1 MGESYFSTEV
11 EWDGRAD
18 YDPIFT
24 KLTDLR
30 GFAAAE
36 GVRLHPLFTT
46 NMTLSYATFTPG
58 SVAPRHQHPE
68 EQLSIVLQGRLVF
81 EVGDRREE
89 VGPGGVVAI
98 PSNVPHQVTA
108 GDEVCSVIDVFAPP
122 REGFRILLAQAEAAS
137 GDGQAGA

>member
-1 MGESYFSTEV
+1 MRESYVATSV
-11 EWDGRAD
+11 EWDGKAD
-18 YDPIFT
+18 DDPIFT
-24 KLTDLR
+24 QLEQLQ

-36 GVRLHPLFTT
+36 GVKLHPLFTK

-58 SVAPRHQHPE
+58 AVAPMHQHPE

-81 EVGDRREE
+81 EVGQRREE

-108 GDEVCSVIDVFAPP
+108 GPEPCTVIDVFSPP
-122 REGFRILLAQAEAAS
+122 REGFRILLAQAETPS
-137 GDGQAGA
+137 ER